1 MPAADPAQQPQ
12 LDTLKS
18 RADFQRLTRHGRKKA
33 MRGFVLQVAP
43 KPAQAL
49 ATCPHARIGYT
60 ASKKVGNAVARNRAK
75 RRLRGLVHEVLRPV
89 AKPSLDYVL
98 VGRHTTLTR
107 PWPKLKSDLK
117 SALAQL
123 DAEMDM
129 S

>member
-1 MPAADPAQQPQ
+1 M
-12 LDTLKS
+12 
-18 RADFQRLTRHGRKKA
+18 
-33 MRGFVLQVAP
+33 AP
-43 KPAQAL
+43 KPAQAV
-49 ATCPHARIGYT
+49 ATSPHARIGYT

-117 SALAQL
+117 HALAQL
-123 DAEMDM
+123 DAEMDK